1 MDSSQ
6 AQVSLIYVGIADNV
20 GIRGRVQIGSLVW
33 IKGGSG

>member
-1 MDSSQ
+1 MLY
-6 AQVSLIYVGIADNV
+6 AEFADNV